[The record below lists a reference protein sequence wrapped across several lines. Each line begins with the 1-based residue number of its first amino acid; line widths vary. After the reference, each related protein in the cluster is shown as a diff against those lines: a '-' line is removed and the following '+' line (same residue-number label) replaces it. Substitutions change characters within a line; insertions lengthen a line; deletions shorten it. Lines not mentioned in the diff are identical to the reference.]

1 MEERQGSGEKVRSN
15 SQSEEAPGVP
25 TCQLFF
31 ACFFF
36 FFFAKKGAATGADLR
51 EAFGVR
57 DSKASWGIL
66 FSGMMEPQ
74 GPEMCGE
81 AEPKTAKSHLLK
93 YNFIYSFSFGCTRSS
108 LLHRGFL

>member
-1 MEERQGSGEKVRSN
+1 MGESQGSGEKVRSN

-36 FFFAKKGAATGADLR
+36 AKKGAATGADLR
-51 EAFGVR
+51 EDFGVR

-81 AEPKTAKSHLLK
+81 AEPKAAKSHLLK
-93 YNFIYSFSFGCTRSS
+93 YNIIYSFSFGCTGSS
-108 LLHRGFL
+108 LLHTGFL